1 MGLLMSVHY
10 LIYITSCRS
19 LMEKNR
25 PVMVLDTV
33 AAKFHTNKLHANK
46 KKDQV
51 KKSDEELTPAAAC
64 HGGRGR
70 GGVIWL
76 SKMEGWK
83 ECMKEG
89 NNKGKDKE
97 GNNKE
102 GINNGNNKEG
112 KKKKGNP

>member
-1 MGLLMSVHY
+1 
-10 LIYITSCRS
+10 
-19 LMEKNR
+19 MEKNR
-25 PVMVLDTV
+25 PVMVLD
-33 AAKFHTNKLHANK
+33 AAKFPANKLHANK
-46 KKDQV
+46 KKDQEL

-97 GNNKE
+97 GNKE
-102 GINNGNNKEG
+102 GNNNGNNKEG
-112 KKKKGNP
+112 NNKKGNP